1 MFLAVYFPISHYG
14 DLGNIRA
21 GSDGKAKID
30 MTDKLVSVVGPD
42 SVVGRTIVVGKPT
55 LAVPKILFL
64 LVLYLCFL
72 IFEKKLR

>member
-1 MFLAVYFPISHYG
+1 MFLAVYFTISHYG

-64 LVLYLCFL
+64 
-72 IFEKKLR
+72 